1 MSNKPHLSLGPIQ
14 YFWPKQTVI
23 DFYATIIESP
33 IDIVYVG
40 ETVCAKRTEMSYQDW
55 LEVAETLKVAG
66 KEVILSGMTL
76 LESAS
81 DLRRLERLCKERDFL
96 IEANDFSAIEFLVQ
110 QEREFVTGPAIN
122 IYNEHSLAILA
133 DQGLKRWTLSVELG
147 KDALES
153 LQTNRPQG
161 VETEVFVWGKM
172 PLAYSA
178 RCFTA
183 RTHNLPKDDCQL
195 RCIDNPDGMLISTRE
210 GQNFLTINGI
220 QTQSS
225 KTCNLIAHTSEL
237 KAIGVD
243 VWRISPQLSNMSDI
257 IDAFDHCRKN
267 VNTIKSVETDPWTDY
282 GSCDGFW
289 TGTAGM
295 QETVDW
301 LEENR
306 T

>member
-1 MSNKPHLSLGPIQ
+1 MSNKPRLSLGPIQ

-96 IEANDFSAIEFLVQ
+96 IEANDFSAIELLIQ

-122 IYNEHSLAILA
+122 IYNEHSLALLA

-153 LQTNRPQG
+153 LQTSRPQG

-210 GQNFLTINGI
+210 GQDFLTINGI

-237 KAIGVD
+237 NAMGVD

-267 VNTIKSVETDPWTDY
+267 VSTIKSVDTDPWTDY

-289 TGTAGM
+289 TGAAGM
-295 QETVDW
+295 EETVDW